1 MLNPQYFNQ
10 IKKGDTVTT
19 CFGSYRV
26 QEDRGHLHSKK
37 KLMKKNKKYKDY
49 YTKQERARY
58 NRMYKKNKP
67 PSKLILFPPIPI
79 VTYHPIID
87 LPDLSG
93 ETICC
98 ASWGCGK
105 ELSITEKLFGRYCI
119 NCQHINKQH

>member
-1 MLNPQYFNQ
+1 MAVTVYRK
-10 IKKGDTVTT
+10 IGGICIVKKN
-19 CFGSYRV
+19 
-26 QEDRGHLHSKK
+26 
-37 KLMKKNKKYKDY
+37 MKKNKKYKDY

-119 NCQHINKQH
+119 NCQPINKQHQISSMFW